1 MRDEPTDRAAE
12 MLPGIDPLPQPR
24 TTAGPSRYDE
34 LFFMLEV
41 LFWDRI
47 SDAGEAS

>member
-1 MRDEPTDRAAE
+1 MRDELTDRAAE
-12 MLPGIDPLPQPR
+12 MPGRIEPLPQPR

-47 SDAGEAS
+47 TDTGDAS